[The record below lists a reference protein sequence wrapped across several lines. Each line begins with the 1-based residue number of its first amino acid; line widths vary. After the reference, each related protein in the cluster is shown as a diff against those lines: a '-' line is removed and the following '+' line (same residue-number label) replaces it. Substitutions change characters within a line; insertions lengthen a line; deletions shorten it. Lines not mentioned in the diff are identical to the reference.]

1 MMWQK
6 CRKLPSWLRMEEA
19 TIENQETI
27 NIMKSALDNASLPR
41 DMVVYR
47 GTNKVELGI
56 LKNLS
61 PEDLLHEKID
71 EPAFLSTTTKKSL
84 QKKTLREI

>member
-1 MMWQK
+1 
-6 CRKLPSWLRMEEA
+6 MEEE

-47 GTNKVELGI
+47 GINRLELGI

-61 PEDLLHEKID
+61 LEDLIFKETD

-84 QKKTLREI
+84 QKKLYGKFDDEN